1 MQRHTVE
8 SLPMEMIV
16 AACAGIA
23 LAAACGLR
31 VFVPLLVMG
40 IAAHSDVIEPA
51 PGFEWV
57 GSWPAMICFGAAT
70 AVEIAGYYV
79 PWIDNALD
87 TITTPGSI
95 VAGTIATAA
104 MLPDIHPAIKWS
116 AAIVGG
122 GGAAGAVQ
130 LTTVLTRGL
139 SSASTGG
146 IGNPAVSTGEAAG
159 STALSIIAVLLPL
172 VAAVLVII
180 LLVFVIR
187 RLARWMRIRHR
198 PAAEPASPD
207 PTPPC

>member
-1 MQRHTVE
+1 MDM
-8 SLPMEMIV
+8 LI

-23 LAAACGLR
+23 LAAACGFR

-40 IAAHSDVIEPA
+40 IAAHSGKIDPA

-70 AVEIAGYYV
+70 AAEIGAYYV

-95 VAGTIATAA
+95 IAGTIATAA
-104 MLPDIHPAIKWS
+104 MLPDIHPAIKWT

-159 STALSIIAVLLPL
+159 ATALSIVAVLIPL
-172 VAAVLVII
+172 LAAVLVII

-187 RLARWMRIRHR
+187 RLVRWARRR
-198 PAAEPASPD
+198 PQAQAAATDS
-207 PTPPC
+207 TPPC